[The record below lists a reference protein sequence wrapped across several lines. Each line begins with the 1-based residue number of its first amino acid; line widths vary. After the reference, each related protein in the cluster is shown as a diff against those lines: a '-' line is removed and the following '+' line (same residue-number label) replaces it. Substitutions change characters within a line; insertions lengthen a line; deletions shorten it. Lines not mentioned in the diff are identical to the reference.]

1 MFDALQQLAMRV
13 VMSRALP
20 LENPPP
26 LSELCAVGPVA
37 LFLDFDGTLVEI
49 APSPDAI
56 DVATSLPEALEQLS
70 QKLDGRLAVV
80 SGRSLED
87 LAKHLGK
94 DLRVAQAGSHGAARR
109 FADGSPLGA
118 EPDGLPDEV
127 VTALQ
132 DFANANKLRYETKT
146 HGGALHYR
154 ENPDAGEA
162 AHKFAEQIATDNALA
177 IKTGKCV
184 VELVHKGAD
193 KASAV
198 RAFMEQSPFAGATPV
213 FLGDDVTDED
223 GFAACEALGG
233 FGILVGDPRDTKAR
247 YGLASVS
254 QTHQWLGL

>member
-1 MFDALQQLAMRV
+1 
-13 VMSRALP
+13 MSRALP
-20 LENPPP
+20 LGSPPP
-26 LSELCAVGPVA
+26 LSELCAAEPVA

-49 APSPDAI
+49 ASSPDAI
-56 DVATSLPEALEQLS
+56 SVPTSLPGALRQLS
-70 QKLDGRLAVV
+70 QQLEGRLAVV

-87 LAKHLGK
+87 LSKHLGE
-94 DLRVAQAGSHGAARR
+94 DLQVAQAGSHGAARR

-127 VTALQ
+127 VTALE
-132 DFANANKLRYETKT
+132 DFAASKNLRYEAKT

-154 ENPDAGEA
+154 ENPEAGDA
-162 AHKFAEQIATDNALA
+162 AHEFAEHIAAANTLA

-233 FGILVGDPRDTKAR
+233 CGILVGDPRDTNAR

-254 QTHQWLGL
+254 QTHQWLDL